1 MIGTAVL
8 WIVALAIF
16 MATTMVI
23 ALAWRARR
31 RHREAPEEQYR
42 RAVRDIRG
50 EAPTRSENPWPGMFG
65 SAG

>member
-1 MIGTAVL
+1 MSVTAVL

-16 MATTMVI
+16 LTITTVI

-31 RHREAPEEQYR
+31 RQHETPEEHYL
-42 RAVRDIRG
+42 RAVRDL
-50 EAPTRSENPWPGMFG
+50 RSRPVPPENPWPGLFG